1 MYNYYPQQYAGGS
14 YMQPQPQQYN
24 SVSGLKGR
32 PVSSIEEVRAA
43 QIDFDGSLF
52 IFPDI
57 ANHRIYTK
65 KVCMDGSAELNTY
78 ELIKTPVTT
87 PTNESIQLDNFVTKQ
102 ELNEVI
108 EQLKASLA
116 QTKDPK
122 PAQPLNF
129 IGKEKCQE
137 RI

>member
-24 SVSGLKGR
+24 SVSCLKGR

-65 KVCMDGSAELNTY
+65 KVCMDGSAELNAY

-87 PTNESIQLDNFVTKQ
+87 STNESIQLDNFVTKQ
-102 ELNEVI
+102 ELNEVV
-108 EQLKASLA
+108 EQLKASLI

-129 IGKEKCQE
+129 
-137 RI
+137 

>member
-65 KVCMDGSAELNTY
+65 KVCIDGSAELNAY

-102 ELNEVI
+102 ELNEVV
-108 EQLKASLA
+108 EQLKASLI

-129 IGKEKCQE
+129 
-137 RI
+137 

>member
-1 MYNYYPQQYAGGS
+1 MYNYYPQQYAGGN

-65 KVCMDGSAELNTY
+65 KVCMDGSAELNAY
-78 ELIKTPVTT
+78 ELSADITEMTAEATP
-87 PTNESIQLDNFVTKQ
+87 EEKQLLKQ
-102 ELNEVI
+102 KIATLSNKI
-108 EQLKASLA
+108 A
-116 QTKDPK
+116 
-122 PAQPLNF
+122 
-129 IGKEKCQE
+129 
-137 RI
+137 